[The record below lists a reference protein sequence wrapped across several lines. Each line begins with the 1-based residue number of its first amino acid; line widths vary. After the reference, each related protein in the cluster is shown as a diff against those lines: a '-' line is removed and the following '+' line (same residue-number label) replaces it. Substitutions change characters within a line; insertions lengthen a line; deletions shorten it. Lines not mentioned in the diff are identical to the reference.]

1 VNIKINRPVCVVIPA
16 HNEAR
21 TIGGLVRRIRAKGL
35 EVIVVDDGSTDS
47 SGRLAE
53 QEGARVLRR
62 ETRQG
67 KGAAL
72 KAGFQLALEKDYRG
86 VITMDGDGQHAVDDI
101 EVFLREAEG
110 GAPGVIAG
118 NRFHGR
124 QRMPFVRLLTNRVM
138 SAMISLTIGRWVP
151 DTQCGFRYI
160 STEVLTGV
168 AVVTQS
174 FEIETEILIKA
185 ARRGYS
191 IKSVPVQCIYADEVS
206 HIRPGQDAVKFF
218 SFYIR
223 ELFRGR

>member
-1 VNIKINRPVCVVIPA
+1 M
-16 HNEAR
+16 
-21 TIGGLVRRIRAKGL
+21 TRRIRARGL

-72 KAGFQLALEKDYRG
+72 KAGFQLALEKACRG
-86 VITMDGDGQHAVDDI
+86 VVTMDGDGQHAVDDI

-110 GAPGVIAG
+110 NDPCVIAG
-118 NRFHGR
+118 NRLHGR
-124 QRMPFVRLLTNRVM
+124 QRMPLVRFWTNRVM
-138 SAMISLTIGRWVP
+138 SAMISLAMGRWVP

-160 STEVLTGV
+160 STEVLAGIP
-168 AVVTQS
+168 VVTQS
-174 FEIETEILIKA
+174 FEIETEILMKA
-185 ARRGYS
+185 ARQGYA

-206 HIRPGQDAVKFF
+206 HIRPVQDAVKFLR
-218 SFYIR
+218 FYIR
-223 ELFRGR
+223 ELFRRR